1 MRPATLPA
9 AAAQR
14 TSDRPAAA
22 RDGKS
27 LRSLELALAPLA
39 KRYAIG
45 RTPVDRNDWDPG
57 VLAGPPSGR
66 VVQQVVVVF
75 DERGLKST
83 TDVVM
88 GSRWSSFHPHH
99 TIFGLDDGLYMLR
112 GPSELLRWPGRP
124 VPARPQL

>member
-1 MRPATLPA
+1 MRSRVWVAVVTLLAAGWMRPATLPA

-66 VVQQVVVVF
+66 VVPQVVVVF
-75 DERGLKST
+75 DERGVKH
-83 TDVVM
+83 DRR
-88 GSRWSSFHPHH
+88 G
-99 TIFGLDDGLYMLR
+99 DGV
-112 GPSELLRWPGRP
+112 G
-124 VPARPQL
+124 